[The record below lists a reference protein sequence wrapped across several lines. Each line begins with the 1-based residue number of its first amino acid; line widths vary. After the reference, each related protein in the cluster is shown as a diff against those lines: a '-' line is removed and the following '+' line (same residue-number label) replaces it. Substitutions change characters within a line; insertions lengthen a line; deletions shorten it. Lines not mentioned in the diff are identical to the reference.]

1 MNFIIIAGV
10 LAAVSLFITHFCL
23 DENAT
28 TDEAAQ
34 RRRKNWKRTNTLV
47 LVVIIVV
54 SGYEKFE
61 AESTQKELAKI
72 EIQREVQQEVRDL
85 GFEALEILFKFQNYR
100 YHVRSY
106 IELSEL
112 EGDAA
117 LIQRENGWLTEMKY
131 SDPLQKAGQILLE
144 LKRVARDLSALK
156 MSNQEEV
163 STQVSEW
170 TSLTLS
176 MDLEDLYR
184 HTGSDLE
191 KPNNYVEQTAKIV
204 GRALWQDL
212 EAGQRRSDILN

>member
-1 MNFIIIAGV
+1 M
-10 LAAVSLFITHFCL
+10 
-23 DENAT
+23 
-28 TDEAAQ
+28 
-34 RRRKNWKRTNTLV
+34 
-47 LVVIIVV
+47 
-54 SGYEKFE
+54 
-61 AESTQKELAKI
+61 
-72 EIQREVQQEVRDL
+72 QQEVRDL
-85 GFEALEILFKFQNYR
+85 GFEALELLFKFQNYR